1 MRRIVL
7 FAVFALLALPHP
19 SAAQD
24 MPRFGIV
31 MGYPAQVALLWNVSD
46 RLAIRPEI
54 NWSRSSNETT
64 STGDVLTFPP
74 GLPVPVTTTTTSEG
88 WAVGTGV
95 SALVY
100 LVKSDAL
107 RTYVSPRFTY
117 TRNSKTID
125 LGFGRFIGSPTATT
139 TTTSTSTY
147 SVTGLFGAQYKLAH
161 RFGVFGEMGFGYS
174 RGTGSPVASSI
185 TRSESTSTSVG
196 FRSGAGVIL
205 FFGS

>member
-1 MRRIVL
+1 MRRVVL
-7 FAVFALLALPHP
+7 LALFALLVLPHS

-31 MGYPAQVALLWNVSD
+31 MGYPAQVALLWKVSD
-46 RLAIRPEI
+46 RLAVRPEL
-54 NWSRSSNETT
+54 NWSRLSSETI
-64 STGDVLTFPP
+64 STADILTFPP
-74 GLPVPVTTTTTSEG
+74 DAPVPFTTTSEG

-100 LVKSDAL
+100 LVKGDAL

-117 TRNSKTID
+117 TRSSTSLD
-125 LGFGRFIGSPTATT
+125 LGFGRVSTS
-139 TTTSTSTY
+139 TTTSSTY
-147 SVTGLFGAQYKLAH
+147 GVAGLFGAQYKLAN

-174 RGTGSPVASSI
+174 RGTGSPGSSGI